1 MGDRTVPT
9 STPAPSPPAAPGKYL
24 VFRLGAA
31 CYGVSVLTVREI
43 IRLCPVTPVA
53 NMPAHVRG
61 VINLRGKVIPLV
73 DLRVRFRLPAAADD
87 DRTCVVVAQVPSSD
101 GGLRPY
107 GVVVDGVEE
116 VAAFTDADLEPVPD
130 FGGAVDARF
139 LTGMAKTSTGV
150 VTLIDLDAIAATE
163 HEPEANESAK
173 GADA

>member
-1 MGDRTVPT
+1 
-9 STPAPSPPAAPGKYL
+9 
-24 VFRLGAA
+24 
-31 CYGVSVLTVREI
+31 
-43 IRLCPVTPVA
+43 
-53 NMPAHVRG
+53 VRG